1 VWGILARRVYAD
13 RNQFEDIGSL
23 KNAILREWENL
34 PQSDINKLVQSMP
47 NRIFRLINANGK
59 FLS

>member
-1 VWGILARRVYAD
+1 MWGILARRVYAD

>member
-1 VWGILARRVYAD
+1 MWGILARRVYAD

-23 KNAILREWENL
+23 KKCNFKRMGNL